1 MSIDKELFTATP
13 LPIKK
18 LFGDSDSYYQI
29 PKYQRPYQWVDTQ
42 LVALWSDIED
52 AFYEDPDKAYF
63 LGPII
68 TTDPKENEYHQDVV
82 DGQQRIT
89 TLMILFCVIRDL
101 YPTVNKDNEHT
112 NVIQI
117 EDVVDC
123 ISKKAQRLRFLTQ
136 SVDQRNFM
144 ECILNEN
151 STKPHKK
158 PDTKCLAKDQ
168 DPKFKFINSAYFFK
182 EKLNE
187 LNESLDDFINFL
199 FNKVVVIVINCDNVS
214 SAIKLFQVIN
224 TRGLDLTH
232 ADLTKSFLLER
243 ITNDRNI
250 EPHNIIL
257 NEAQFQSDWNT
268 IVEHIK
274 QPENDIHMDDL
285 LSIYQYYSQAKEHGK
300 TLYTKLEKF
309 FKYQFNPESDERLD
323 SPQTPNDAIAEIRSF
338 SEYYLELCN
347 ENKNKEIFSLRYTP
361 WSMLWKS
368 ILLTAIYT
376 NYEHIDELRKE
387 LRKFYY
393 LHWIAGKNLS
403 HVKSPSFKIIRQ
415 IKKNVSIKDMFEDA
429 YKDSKYNEENL
440 INEVSKKLQATDIA
454 SERWCK
460 QLLLLIEYATKEEDS
475 QYYIKLD
482 NSIHLE
488 HVIPIKSHDG
498 WEHITDEVRDKYLN
512 SAGNLTLLK
521 GKKNSAASNKPFR
534 EKMEFY
540 EGSEDTKITSFNISR
555 DILDVYRNGQK
566 WDETA
571 MKDRK
576 EWFIKEVGKVLGIKI
591 NLESDS

>member
-13 LPIKK
+13 LSIRK
-18 LFGDSDSYYQI
+18 LFGNADSYYQV
-29 PKYQRPYQWVDTQ
+29 PKYQRPYQWVNIQLDT
-42 LVALWSDIED
+42 LWSDIKD
-52 AFYEDPDKAYF
+52 AFDEEPDKAYF
-63 LGPII
+63 LGAII
-68 TTDPKENEYHQDVV
+68 TTDPKANENHQDIV

-89 TLMILFCVIRDL
+89 TLMILFCVIRDI
-101 YPTVNKDNEHT
+101 YPNVNKDNEYA
-112 NVIQI
+112 NAIQI
-117 EDVVDC
+117 EDIVDC
-123 ISKKAQRLRFLTQ
+123 ISKKEQRLRFLTQ
-136 SVDQRNFM
+136 SVDQTNFI
-144 ECILNEN
+144 EYVLKEGA
-151 STKPHKK
+151 TKLHEK

-168 DPKFKFINSAYFFK
+168 DSKFKFINSAYFFQ
-182 EKLNE
+182 EKLKE
-187 LNESLDDFINFL
+187 LDENLGEFINFL
-199 FNKVVVIVINCDNVS
+199 FNKVVVIVINCDHVS

-232 ADLTKSFLLER
+232 SDLTKSFLLER
-243 ITNDRNI
+243 ITNDRSI
-250 EPHNIIL
+250 EPHDIII
-257 NEAQFQSDWNT
+257 NENRFQSDWNT

-274 QPENDIHMDDL
+274 YPENNIQMDDL
-285 LSIYQYYSQAKEHGK
+285 LSMYQYYSQAKEHGK

-309 FKYQFNPESDERLD
+309 FKYQFNPENNDRLD
-323 SPQTPNDAIAEIRSF
+323 RPQTPNDAIAEIRNF
-338 SEYYLELCN
+338 SEYYLDLCN

-368 ILLTAIYT
+368 ILLTAMYT
-376 NYEHIDELRKE
+376 RYEHIDELRKE

-393 LHWIAGKNLS
+393 IHWIAGKNLS

-429 YKDSKYNEENL
+429 YEGAKYDEKDL
-440 INEVSKKLQATDIA
+440 INEVSKKLQAYDIA

-488 HVIPIKSHDG
+488 HVMPIKSNDG
-498 WEHITDEVRDKYLN
+498 WEHITDEAKDKYLN

-534 EKMEFY
+534 EKMEIY
-540 EGSEDTKITSFNISR
+540 EGNEDTKITSFNISR
-555 DILDVYRNGQK
+555 DILDAYRNGQK

-571 MKDRK
+571 MKNRK
-576 EWFIKEVGKVLGIKI
+576 EWFVKEVGKVLGIEI